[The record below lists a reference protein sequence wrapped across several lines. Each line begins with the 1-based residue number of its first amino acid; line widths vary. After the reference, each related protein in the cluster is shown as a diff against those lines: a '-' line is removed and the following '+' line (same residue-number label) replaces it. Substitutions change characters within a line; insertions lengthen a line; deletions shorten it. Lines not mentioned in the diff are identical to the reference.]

1 MINQVSLKSNERRRK
16 RLVVPIIYLLAEMMV
31 YWLALSLIQLEFNVR
46 NWAIWAMIIFILG
59 MTYSLIKTVH
69 IYKRQ
74 KVMRNRRYFSGD
86 P

>member
-1 MINQVSLKSNERRRK
+1 LINQVSLKSNERRRK

-74 KVMRNRRYFSGD
+74 KGYEKSKIF
-86 P
+86 